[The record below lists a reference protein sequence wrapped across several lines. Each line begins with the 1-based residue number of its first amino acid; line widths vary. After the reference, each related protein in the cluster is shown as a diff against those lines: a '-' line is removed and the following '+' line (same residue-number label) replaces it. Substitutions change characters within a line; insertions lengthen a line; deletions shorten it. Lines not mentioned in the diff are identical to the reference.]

1 MSHSP
6 DNRSDPSADR
16 QALLDLLFQEE
27 ELGEASAQEIP
38 RRQSTEPPQ
47 LSFAQQRLWFLDQW
61 EPGSSTYN
69 LSTALRLTGLLNFA
83 ALERS
88 LNEILRR
95 HEALRTT
102 FATED
107 GQPVQVVASPKA
119 FALPVMSLQHLPE
132 TEREAEAQR
141 LVKDERSKPFDLIK
155 GPLFRP
161 TLLQLE
167 EEEHILLL
175 TMHHIVSD
183 GWSMGILSRELTVL
197 YAAFSAGHPSPL
209 PELSIQYGDFAKWQ
223 REWLQGEVLERHLS
237 YWKMQLEGIPAVSNV
252 PTDRPRPA
260 VQSYRGQ
267 TQYLELTKELTEG
280 LKELSRKEGVTL
292 FMTLMAAFQTLLYRY
307 TSQEDIVV
315 GSPIANRNRRDIEGL
330 IGFFVNTLV
339 LRTDVS
345 GNPSFRE
352 LLGRVRKTALDAYEH
367 QVLPFEKLVEELQPE
382 RSLSYSPLFQVMFIL
397 QNAPNAG
404 LEFKRLSVSPV
415 RLDTET
421 AKFDLTL
428 SIHETPP
435 GLSGALQY
443 NTDLFDNA
451 TVTRMIGHFQILL
464 KGIVADPDQR
474 ISDLP
479 MLTQAEWHQLLV
491 EWNDT
496 KTDYP
501 RDKCIHELFETQV
514 EKTPDAIAL
523 VFEDQQ
529 LTYREL
535 NTRANQL
542 ASYLQKLGVG
552 PEVLVG
558 LCVERSVEM
567 VIGMLGI
574 LKAGAAYVPL
584 DPGYPRERL
593 AFMLADTQAPVLI
606 TTQRLLEGLPNH
618 AGRIVCLDAEWDR
631 MAHQAQQEPVSK
643 VTPANLAYAIYTSGS
658 SGQPKAV
665 AMSHRSLCNLLSW
678 QLQTSTHFTPVRTL
692 QFASLSFDVSFQEI
706 FATFYSGGTLALI
719 SEELRRDAVGWLH
732 YLRDHSVERLFLPFV
747 ALQQLAET
755 AAHERIVPE
764 SLREIITAGEQLHI
778 TQPIISLFNKLKDCT
793 LHNQY
798 GPSESHVVTAFTLT
812 GPSDT
817 WPSLPPIGRP
827 MSNTQIFLLDRY
839 LNPAPVG
846 VAAEL
851 CIGGE
856 SLARDYLN
864 RPKLTDEKFIPDPFS
879 TKPGARLYKTGD
891 LARYL
896 PDGNIEFLGRIDN
909 QVKIRGYRIELG
921 EIEAVLAE
929 HPRVRESIVIVGEGS
944 AGDKRL
950 VAYIVPR
957 ESAPTTNELRAHLK
971 AKLPDYMVPS
981 AFVFLDM
988 LPLTS
993 NGKVDHRALPSQ
1005 DHDVADSKQ
1014 VYVAPG
1020 NASEQAIADIWVE
1033 ILGVKRIGVHDNFFD
1048 LGGHSLLA
1056 TQVLN
1061 RLRSRLNVELPLRRM
1076 FEAPTIAELAEDIA
1090 RMSEGDVK

>member
-1 MSHSP
+1 M
-6 DNRSDPSADR
+6 
-16 QALLDLLFQEE
+16 
-27 ELGEASAQEIP
+27 
-38 RRQSTEPPQ
+38 
-47 LSFAQQRLWFLDQW
+47 
-61 EPGSSTYN
+61 
-69 LSTALRLTGLLNFA
+69 
-83 ALERS
+83 
-88 LNEILRR
+88 
-95 HEALRTT
+95 
-102 FATED
+102 
-107 GQPVQVVASPKA
+107 
-119 FALPVMSLQHLPE
+119 
-132 TEREAEAQR
+132 
-141 LVKDERSKPFDLIK
+141 
-155 GPLFRP
+155 
-161 TLLQLE
+161 
-167 EEEHILLL
+167 
-175 TMHHIVSD
+175 
-183 GWSMGILSRELTVL
+183 
-197 YAAFSAGHPSPL
+197 
-209 PELSIQYGDFAKWQ
+209 
-223 REWLQGEVLERHLS
+223 
-237 YWKMQLEGIPAVSNV
+237 
-252 PTDRPRPA
+252 
-260 VQSYRGQ
+260 
-267 TQYLELTKELTEG
+267 
-280 LKELSRKEGVTL
+280 
-292 FMTLMAAFQTLLYRY
+292 
-307 TSQEDIVV
+307 
-315 GSPIANRNRRDIEGL
+315 
-330 IGFFVNTLV
+330 
-339 LRTDVS
+339 
-345 GNPSFRE
+345 
-352 LLGRVRKTALDAYEH
+352 
-367 QVLPFEKLVEELQPE
+367 
-382 RSLSYSPLFQVMFIL
+382 
-397 QNAPNAG
+397 
-404 LEFKRLSVSPV
+404 
-415 RLDTET
+415 
-421 AKFDLTL
+421 
-428 SIHETPP
+428 
-435 GLSGALQY
+435 
-443 NTDLFDNA
+443 
-451 TVTRMIGHFQILL
+451 
-464 KGIVADPDQR
+464 
-474 ISDLP
+474 
-479 MLTQAEWHQLLV
+479 

-501 RDKCIHELFETQV
+501 KDKCIHELFETQV

-529 LTYREL
+529 LTYSEL

-542 ASYLQKLGVG
+542 ARYLQKLGVG

-631 MAHQAQQEPVSK
+631 IAHQAQQECVSK

-827 MSNTQIFLLDRY
+827 ISNTQIFLLDRY

-864 RPKLTDEKFIPDPFS
+864 RPELTAEKFIPDPFS
-879 TKPGARLYKTGD
+879 SKPGARLYKTGD

-929 HPRVRESIVIVGEGS
+929 DPRVRESIVIAGEGS

-993 NGKVDHRALPSQ
+993 TEKSITGRCRHRIMMLRIQNRCMSLRAMPANRPLPT
-1005 DHDVADSKQ
+1005 
-1014 VYVAPG
+1014 YG
-1020 NASEQAIADIWVE
+1020 LRF
-1033 ILGVKRIGVHDNFFD
+1033 LG
-1048 LGGHSLLA
+1048 
-1056 TQVLN
+1056 
-1061 RLRSRLNVELPLRRM
+1061 
-1076 FEAPTIAELAEDIA
+1076 
-1090 RMSEGDVK
+1090 

>member
-1 MSHSP
+1 
-6 DNRSDPSADR
+6 
-16 QALLDLLFQEE
+16 
-27 ELGEASAQEIP
+27 
-38 RRQSTEPPQ
+38 
-47 LSFAQQRLWFLDQW
+47 
-61 EPGSSTYN
+61 
-69 LSTALRLTGLLNFA
+69 
-83 ALERS
+83 
-88 LNEILRR
+88 
-95 HEALRTT
+95 
-102 FATED
+102 
-107 GQPVQVVASPKA
+107 
-119 FALPVMSLQHLPE
+119 
-132 TEREAEAQR
+132 
-141 LVKDERSKPFDLIK
+141 
-155 GPLFRP
+155 
-161 TLLQLE
+161 
-167 EEEHILLL
+167 
-175 TMHHIVSD
+175 
-183 GWSMGILSRELTVL
+183 
-197 YAAFSAGHPSPL
+197 
-209 PELSIQYGDFAKWQ
+209 
-223 REWLQGEVLERHLS
+223 
-237 YWKMQLEGIPAVSNV
+237 
-252 PTDRPRPA
+252 
-260 VQSYRGQ
+260 
-267 TQYLELTKELTEG
+267 
-280 LKELSRKEGVTL
+280 
-292 FMTLMAAFQTLLYRY
+292 
-307 TSQEDIVV
+307 
-315 GSPIANRNRRDIEGL
+315 
-330 IGFFVNTLV
+330 
-339 LRTDVS
+339 
-345 GNPSFRE
+345 
-352 LLGRVRKTALDAYEH
+352 
-367 QVLPFEKLVEELQPE
+367 
-382 RSLSYSPLFQVMFIL
+382 
-397 QNAPNAG
+397 
-404 LEFKRLSVSPV
+404 
-415 RLDTET
+415 
-421 AKFDLTL
+421 
-428 SIHETPP
+428 
-435 GLSGALQY
+435 
-443 NTDLFDNA
+443 
-451 TVTRMIGHFQILL
+451 
-464 KGIVADPDQR
+464 
-474 ISDLP
+474 
-479 MLTQAEWHQLLV
+479 
-491 EWNDT
+491 
-496 KTDYP
+496 
-501 RDKCIHELFETQV
+501 
-514 EKTPDAIAL
+514 
-523 VFEDQQ
+523 
-529 LTYREL
+529 
-535 NTRANQL
+535 
-542 ASYLQKLGVG
+542 
-552 PEVLVG
+552 
-558 LCVERSVEM
+558 
-567 VIGMLGI
+567 
-574 LKAGAAYVPL
+574 
-584 DPGYPRERL
+584 
-593 AFMLADTQAPVLI
+593 
-606 TTQRLLEGLPNH
+606 
-618 AGRIVCLDAEWDR
+618 
-631 MAHQAQQEPVSK
+631 
-643 VTPANLAYAIYTSGS
+643 
-658 SGQPKAV
+658 
-665 AMSHRSLCNLLSW
+665 MSHRSLCNLLSW

-778 TQPIISLFNKLKDCT
+778 TEPIISLFNKLKDCT

-827 MSNTQIFLLDRY
+827 ISNTQIFLLDRY

-864 RPKLTDEKFIPDPFS
+864 RPELTAEKFIPDPFS
-879 TKPGARLYKTGD
+879 SKPGARLYKTGD

-921 EIEAVLAE
+921 EIEAVLAQ
-929 HPRVRESIVIVGEGS
+929 HSRVRESIVIAGEGS

-1056 TQVLN
+1056 TQVRN

>member
-352 LLGRVRKTALDAYEH
+352 LLGRVRKIALDAYEH

-474 ISDLP
+474 IADLP
-479 MLTQAEWHQLLV
+479 ILTQAEWHQLLV

-542 ASYLQKLGVG
+542 ARYLQKLGVG

-558 LCVERSVEM
+558 LFVERSVEM

-631 MAHQAQQEPVSK
+631 MAHQAQQEPRQQGDPGKLGLRDLHLGLQWPTQGGGHESQISLQSAFMA
-643 VTPANLAYAIYTSGS
+643 TAN
-658 SGQPKAV
+658 
-665 AMSHRSLCNLLSW
+665 
-678 QLQTSTHFTPVRTL
+678 
-692 QFASLSFDVSFQEI
+692 
-706 FATFYSGGTLALI
+706 FYSFHPGKNSAVRFSKFRRLVSGNFRHLLLGRDLGVN
-719 SEELRRDAVGWLH
+719 LRRTAQRRRWM
-732 YLRDHSVERLFLPFV
+732 V
-747 ALQQLAET
+747 AL
-755 AAHERIVPE
+755 
-764 SLREIITAGEQLHI
+764 
-778 TQPIISLFNKLKDCT
+778 
-793 LHNQY
+793 
-798 GPSESHVVTAFTLT
+798 
-812 GPSDT
+812 
-817 WPSLPPIGRP
+817 
-827 MSNTQIFLLDRY
+827 
-839 LNPAPVG
+839 
-846 VAAEL
+846 
-851 CIGGE
+851 
-856 SLARDYLN
+856 
-864 RPKLTDEKFIPDPFS
+864 
-879 TKPGARLYKTGD
+879 
-891 LARYL
+891 
-896 PDGNIEFLGRIDN
+896 
-909 QVKIRGYRIELG
+909 
-921 EIEAVLAE
+921 
-929 HPRVRESIVIVGEGS
+929 S
-944 AGDKRL
+944 AG
-950 VAYIVPR
+950 
-957 ESAPTTNELRAHLK
+957 S
-971 AKLPDYMVPS
+971 
-981 AFVFLDM
+981 
-988 LPLTS
+988 
-993 NGKVDHRALPSQ
+993 
-1005 DHDVADSKQ
+1005 
-1014 VYVAPG
+1014 
-1020 NASEQAIADIWVE
+1020 
-1033 ILGVKRIGVHDNFFD
+1033 LG
-1048 LGGHSLLA
+1048 
-1056 TQVLN
+1056 
-1061 RLRSRLNVELPLRRM
+1061 
-1076 FEAPTIAELAEDIA
+1076 
-1090 RMSEGDVK
+1090 